1 MTGRSRS
8 FDAYVAEQMKD
19 INFARETLITSIEH
33 FGESVEDAL
42 KYTIEQMGIKEFSE
56 LSQIPIQNVSE
67 FIRGK
72 RKLKVET
79 LDKYLTVFKLKSKI
93 IVIQEDD
100 VA

>member
-8 FDAYVAEQMKD
+8 FNAYIAEQMKD

-33 FGESVEDAL
+33 FNESVEDAL

-56 LSQIPIQNVSE
+56 LAKIPIQNVSE
-67 FIRGK
+67 FLRGK

-79 LDKYLTVFKLKSKI
+79 LDKYLAVFNLKSKI
-93 IVIQEDD
+93 IVTKEND